1 MLFLIIL
8 QARQKR
14 RLNRYLKSRTFDD
27 GEKEYIIISI
37 PIRTGQE
44 GMVGILLSDFK
55 KKCFCDETNSYPT
68 SSKEK

>member
-1 MLFLIIL
+1 MKKLRNVIFDNITGST
-8 QARQKR
+8 KR

-37 PIRTGQE
+37 PIRTGQR

-55 KKCFCDETNSYPT
+55 KNVLR
-68 SSKEK
+68 